1 MTSWQISTVVTCAVT
16 AHNRYCFIQ
25 SLISRG
31 FSVKLRSSQLDMYRT
46 TGDTYTYDVSHKDS
60 RALTMFLLVFD
71 ASDLEIKIIEL

>member
-1 MTSWQISTVVTCAVT
+1 MTTWQISTVVTCAVT

-31 FSVKLRSSQLDMYRT
+31 FSVKLHLATDLARHA
-46 TGDTYTYDVSHKDS
+46 TYTYEVSHTDS

-71 ASDLEIKIIEL
+71 ARDLEMKIIEL